1 MRMSQQS
8 SGGRVTRAPLGGMR
22 LVALLQLFSLT
33 GGFLAPPVRR
43 MPLRLASSSKPLP
56 DRTET
61 PSLAKDLE
69 SLPAEDAEEAVAE
82 ALASGGDA
90 AADAA
95 APPPEPPADE
105 EYSDVRE
112 RIRARAEQLNL
123 QSSKPQEVFE
133 NKPERNMLQQMADTA
148 IEETQMEK
156 EAESYSD
163 GLSIV
168 EGIQKEFAQVI
179 WPGPQE
185 VVNTLGLVV
194 AITAFMCLFVIG
206 VDKFLQ
212 FALDPLFHYQGN
224 Q

>member
-1 MRMSQQS
+1 MVSRPLLPLAAHALTVLACAAFSAFS
-8 SGGRVTRAPLGGMR
+8 TLTRA
-22 LVALLQLFSLT
+22 FSAA
-33 GGFLAPPVRR
+33 F
-43 MPLRLASSSKPLP
+43 
-56 DRTET
+56 
-61 PSLAKDLE
+61 
-69 SLPAEDAEEAVAE
+69 
-82 ALASGGDA
+82 A
-90 AADAA
+90 AAFAA
-95 APPPEPPADE
+95 RSSCFSPA
-105 EYSDVRE
+105 RG
-112 RIRARAEQLNL
+112 RRKTGTRCG
-123 QSSKPQEVFE
+123 PQAW
-133 NKPERNMLQQMADTA
+133 L
-148 IEETQMEK
+148 ETQMEK

>member
-1 MRMSQQS
+1 MNAM
-8 SGGRVTRAPLGGMR
+8 A
-22 LVALLQLFSLT
+22 
-33 GGFLAPPVRR
+33 
-43 MPLRLASSSKPLP
+43 
-56 DRTET
+56 TESMKNT
-61 PSLAKDLE
+61 E
-69 SLPAEDAEEAVAE
+69 
-82 ALASGGDA
+82 
-90 AADAA
+90 
-95 APPPEPPADE
+95 
-105 EYSDVRE
+105 
-112 RIRARAEQLNL
+112 
-123 QSSKPQEVFE
+123 
-133 NKPERNMLQQMADTA
+133 
-148 IEETQMEK
+148 MEK